1 MTSSESA
8 LADLAARLVGTD
20 ASLSTS
26 LRDILTAALQELIE
40 AELTATIGAAPG
52 ERTRNAPR
60 SATGGVPNC
69 CPHRPATS
77 RLASRSCVRARSS
90 LSCSSRVDGWTGR
103 CGR

>member
-40 AELTATIGAAPG
+40 AELTATIGAAPD
-52 ERTRNAPR
+52 ERIPERPTYVPR
-60 SATGGVPNC
+60 VTLGHRVIHNQLCMVVHCGVNG
-69 CPHRPATS
+69 
-77 RLASRSCVRARSS
+77 LI
-90 LSCSSRVDGWTGR
+90 
-103 CGR
+103 

>member
-8 LADLAARLVGTD
+8 LSDLAARLAGTD

-40 AELTATIGAAPG
+40 AELTAAIGAAPG
-52 ERTRNAPR
+52 ERTAQ
-60 SATGGVPNC
+60 PNG
-69 CPHRPATS
+69 HRPKLLSTPADDVEIGIPKL
-77 RLASRSCVRARSS
+77 RQARSS
-90 LSCSSRVDGWTGR
+90 PSCWSPVGVWIGR